1 MPLLKLEIV
10 HEVVPPVVVQVPL
23 EDPPE
28 AALNAVTVVLV
39 IELPL
44 ADGAVQLT
52 ITLPLPAV

>member
-39 IELPL
+39 IELPF